1 MRRKNKKGEDRI
13 TAVVRIKGS
22 PRYSATFRSLKVA
35 KDWSQRLEVSI
46 REGRHF
52 KENESERHTLKDLAD
67 RFISELEDNQ
77 FRSLRE
83 YRIIMRW
90 WANHIGHLKLSEVT
104 PALIS
109 EYKGLLIRETTH
121 YKRRRSGARANRY
134 LAVLSSALNT
144 SVREWEWME
153 DNPAR
158 RVKKFR
164 EPQGRDRYLSDLERE
179 RLLKACEKSKN
190 KDLKLVVLMALSTG
204 ARRMEVWGLSWG
216 DVDLESGRI
225 VFNRTKNNEKRGVR
239 LTGQVLDL
247 LRRKRASLRVKSSS
261 LIFPSKSSPE
271 KPCNFR
277 LVFIR
282 ALKDAGLEDFRW
294 HDLRHTTGSYLAM
307 QGASAS
313 EIASILGHKTLQM
326 VKRYSHI
333 SEEHSSAVL
342 ERMNSMYFK

>member
-1 MRRKNKKGEDRI
+1 MRRKNKRGEDRI

-67 RFISELEDNQ
+67 RFISELEVNQ
-77 FRSLRE
+77 FRSLSE

-144 SVREWEWME
+144 AVREWEWME

-164 EPQGRDRYLSDLERE
+164 EPQGRARYLSDSERE
-179 RLLKACEKSKN
+179 RL
-190 KDLKLVVLMALSTG
+190 
-204 ARRMEVWGLSWG
+204 
-216 DVDLESGRI
+216 
-225 VFNRTKNNEKRGVR
+225 
-239 LTGQVLDL
+239 
-247 LRRKRASLRVKSSS
+247 
-261 LIFPSKSSPE
+261 
-271 KPCNFR
+271 
-277 LVFIR
+277 
-282 ALKDAGLEDFRW
+282 
-294 HDLRHTTGSYLAM
+294 
-307 QGASAS
+307 
-313 EIASILGHKTLQM
+313 
-326 VKRYSHI
+326 
-333 SEEHSSAVL
+333 
-342 ERMNSMYFK
+342 

>member
-1 MRRKNKKGEDRI
+1 
-13 TAVVRIKGS
+13 
-22 PRYSATFRSLKVA
+22 
-35 KDWSQRLEVSI
+35 
-46 REGRHF
+46 
-52 KENESERHTLKDLAD
+52 
-67 RFISELEDNQ
+67 
-77 FRSLRE
+77 
-83 YRIIMRW
+83 
-90 WANHIGHLKLSEVT
+90 
-104 PALIS
+104 
-109 EYKGLLIRETTH
+109 
-121 YKRRRSGARANRY
+121 
-134 LAVLSSALNT
+134 
-144 SVREWEWME
+144 ME

-190 KDLKLVVLMALSTG
+190 KDLKLDVLMALSTG

-225 VFNRTKNNEKRGVR
+225 VFNRTKNNEKKGVR

-247 LRRKRASLRVKSSS
+247 LRRKRASPRVKSSS
-261 LIFPSKSSPE
+261 LIFHSKSSPE

-307 QGASAS
+307 QGNPPLKSPQS
-313 EIASILGHKTLQM
+313 
-326 VKRYSHI
+326 
-333 SEEHSSAVL
+333 
-342 ERMNSMYFK
+342 